1 MQLKNIFVLGGT
13 GFVGSALVA
22 KLDTAGYS
30 VTVLTRRRESA
41 KHLILLPKVKVIEC
55 DVMDYHALNA
65 ALRGADA
72 VINLIGIL
80 HQTRRLRFN
89 TVHHQFP
96 AQLAKICVDL
106 GIKRLLHMS
115 ALRAEPDAPSQYL
128 QSKAAGEAAVLAVQ
142 DKLNVTVFKPSVI
155 FGRHD
160 QFINL
165 FASLIKLL
173 PVIVLAKPQA
183 KFQPVWVEDVATS
196 FLNSLEN
203 KSTYGKVY
211 ELVGPNVYT
220 LQALVQMVMTTLGV
234 RRPVIAL
241 NDTLSYLQAFFM
253 ELLPIRLLSRDN
265 VRSMALESV
274 AQLPMS
280 ATLGV
285 QASSL
290 EAVVPEYLADKTQ
303 RGAYDRYRS
312 LAAR

>member
-1 MQLKNIFVLGGT
+1 
-13 GFVGSALVA
+13 
-22 KLDTAGYS
+22 
-30 VTVLTRRRESA
+30 
-41 KHLILLPKVKVIEC
+41 
-55 DVMDYHALNA
+55 
-65 ALRGADA
+65 
-72 VINLIGIL
+72 
-80 HQTRRLRFN
+80 
-89 TVHHQFP
+89 
-96 AQLAKICVDL
+96 
-106 GIKRLLHMS
+106 
-115 ALRAEPDAPSQYL
+115 
-128 QSKAAGEAAVLAVQ
+128 VQ